1 MRIFKA
7 QRAVAAVAAATL
19 SLTASPLRAQS
30 SLSDAERHVARA
42 VDQRTPAAIA
52 LLERLVNINSGTSNH
67 AGVRAVGDVLRA
79 QFDSLG
85 FTTRW
90 IDQRAVNRA
99 GHLVAE
105 HRGTGP
111 KLLLIGHLDTVFE
124 PSSPFQKFERGPD
137 STARG
142 PGIIDM
148 KGGDVII
155 VTALRALKDAGL
167 LTPMHITVVFDGDEE
182 DAGRPLSEA
191 RRTLIEAA
199 KGATAAIGFEDG
211 PGDPTKAVISRRG
224 ATNWMLR
231 TTGMP
236 GHASQIFRDDIGA
249 GAIFEAARILR
260 EFQSTLAGERY
271 LAFSPGLISGGSQVK
286 LDSTGDNAT
295 ADGKHN
301 VIAATTVVTGD
312 MRTVSPEQLERTKT
326 AMRAIVARHL
336 PLTTAEI
343 TFDEGYPP
351 MAPTD
356 GNRRLLGYFDQA
368 SRAVGMGPVE
378 PVDPSRA
385 GAADVAFI
393 AGVVPMNVD
402 GVGLSGH
409 DDHSDKET
417 ADLRMLSVQAKRAAL
432 LLHRLT
438 TGVAAAMPRP

>member
-1 MRIFKA
+1 M
-7 QRAVAAVAAATL
+7 
-19 SLTASPLRAQS
+19 
-30 SLSDAERHVARA
+30 
-42 VDQRTPAAIA
+42 
-52 LLERLVNINSGTSNH
+52 
-67 AGVRAVGDVLRA
+67 
-79 QFDSLG
+79 
-85 FTTRW
+85 
-90 IDQRAVNRA
+90 
-99 GHLVAE
+99 
-105 HRGTGP
+105 
-111 KLLLIGHLDTVFE
+111 
-124 PSSPFQKFERGPD
+124 
-137 STARG
+137 
-142 PGIIDM
+142 
-148 KGGDVII
+148 
-155 VTALRALKDAGL
+155 
-167 LTPMHITVVFDGDEE
+167 
-182 DAGRPLSEA
+182 LSEA
-191 RRTLIEAA
+191 RRTLLEAA

-211 PGDPTKAVISRRG
+211 PGDPTKGVISRRG

-231 TTGMP
+231 TTGTP
-236 GHASQIFRDDIGA
+236 GHASQIFREDIGA

-271 LAFSPGLISGGSQVK
+271 LAFSPGLIAGGSQVK

-312 MRTVSPEQLERTKT
+312 MRTVSPDQLERTQT

-336 PLTTAEI
+336 PLTMGEI

-356 GNRRLLGYFDQA
+356 GNRRLLGYFDQV
-368 SRAVGMGPVE
+368 SRALGTGPVE

-393 AGVVPMNVD
+393 AGLVPMNID